1 MVGMIKERL
10 CVFGDYCWYEA
21 RENGQNALSFKLVG
35 GLRTLWLN
43 AVSEVADLTTLYFSR
58 LEASAGS
65 LSCLCS

>member
-1 MVGMIKERL
+1 VVGMIKERL

-21 RENGQNALSFKLVG
+21 RENGQNVPSLVG

-43 AVSEVADLTTLYFSR
+43 AVSEVADLITLYFSR